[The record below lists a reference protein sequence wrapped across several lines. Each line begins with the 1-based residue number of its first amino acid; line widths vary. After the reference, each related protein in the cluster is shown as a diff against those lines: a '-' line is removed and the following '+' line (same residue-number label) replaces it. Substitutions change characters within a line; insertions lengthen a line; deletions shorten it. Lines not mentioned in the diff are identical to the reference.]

1 MVSYKPSLN
10 ITMIISSKFCT
21 NLKSL
26 SCMVTVNSYLR
37 CFEHKMINNILFL
50 NKKLYFFLESLIPCF
65 ALSIEI
71 MVEQRCIF
79 LGILQNAMFMEST
92 DLYIYGRYILF
103 PDLRPLDCLV
113 QFLWWSLTFSLGG
126 GMGIIFIFMSFPFCL
141 AVWFDFGLIRIYW

>member
-113 QFLWWSLTFSLGG
+113 QFL
-126 GMGIIFIFMSFPFCL
+126 
-141 AVWFDFGLIRIYW
+141 